1 MLDFFL
7 MKWNQYKN
15 EIFLDY
21 FLLTIFPVNINSLFI
36 YPKEWYA
43 LGDNRLAV
51 ECDLG

>member
-1 MLDFFL
+1 

-15 EIFLDY
+15 VIFLDY
-21 FLLTIFPVNINSLFI
+21 FLLTVFPVNINSLFI

-43 LGDNRLAV
+43 LEDNRLAE